1 MRVRVDARAVAH
13 DALPELGQHDLLQIR
28 AFDDTS
34 EGHAPV
40 GGRRLQ
46 VEHRI
51 PLAANSVLDSVR
63 QIASPSGLG
72 LDLVV
77 QLSVQ
82 LLQVHHRVR
91 CELDGASET
100 LESGSLLDHC
110 NFDPRH
116 VPERVGQREATNTGT
131 RDQHMQGLLIRD
143 LVRCDCDLCRGSRN
157 CCEATVQG
165 RAKAVRRADEVRRRL
180 PPCEPRPGHV
190 QQQGRGTCNST
201 DAGQA
206 AATPSRA
213 ADVHRQLHLCWR
225 MNGGARV

>member
-51 PLAANSVLDSVR
+51 PLAANAVLDAVR
-63 QIASPSGLG
+63 QVASPSGLG

-77 QLSVQ
+77 QLSVH

-91 CELDGASET
+91 GELDGASEA
-100 LESGSLLDHC
+100 LERGSLLDHC
-110 NFDPRH
+110 DLDLRH
-116 VPERVGQREATNTGT
+116 VPERVGQREAPNTGPS
-131 RDQHMQGLLIRD
+131 DQHMQGLLIRD
-143 LVRCDCDLCRGSRN
+143 LVQCDCDLSRGSRS
-157 CCEATVQG
+157 CCEATVKG
-165 RAKAVRRADEVRRRL
+165 RAKGVRSADEVPRRL
-180 PPCEPRPGHV
+180 PACEPRPGHV
-190 QQQGRGTCNST
+190 QQQGRGTCHGT

-206 AATPSRA
+206 TATPSSA
-213 ADVHRQLHLCWR
+213 ADLHRPLHTCGW
-225 MNGGARV
+225 MNVGARV